1 LLSAAS
7 YDTIRVP
14 RCYDFQR
21 PMPRR
26 KYAWEKLSN
35 EQLLQ
40 QRLSRL
46 MVAIEGTWLED
57 CISTLYEN
65 AMFGPSLRKWIAL

>member
-14 RCYDFQR
+14 SCYDFQR

-46 MVAIEGTWLED
+46 RVAVEGTRLED
-57 CISTLYEN
+57 CISTLHED
-65 AMFGPSLRKWIAL
+65 ATFGASRRKWIAL

>member
-1 LLSAAS
+1 
-7 YDTIRVP
+7 
-14 RCYDFQR
+14 
-21 PMPRR
+21 MPRR

-35 EQLLQ
+35 EQLLE

>member
-14 RCYDFQR
+14 SCYDFQR

-40 QRLSRL
+40 QRLNRL
-46 MVAIEGTWLED
+46 KIAVEGTSLKD
-57 CISTLYEN
+57 CISTLYDD
-65 AMFGPSLRKWIAL
+65 ALFGPSRRKWIAL